1 MRSTRMT
8 TTHLACAGGS
18 LAAQAIA
25 ASMMQRTLPHVADA
39 QAALFF
45 GVACTVTVL
54 GNACVQ
60 VIKKLVLM
68 LR

>member
-1 MRSTRMT
+1 MAT
-8 TTHLACAGGS
+8 
-18 LAAQAIA
+18 QAIA

-45 GVACTVTVL
+45 GVACAVTIL

-60 VIKKLVLM
+60 VTMKLILK
-68 LR
+68 LIRR